1 MKEKIIKAAKSLVLG
16 LLKWLSKQDNK
27 YGKASKELLEV
38 MEKIELAAKDG
49 VISEQE
55 IREISKEGTDLI
67 VSVVSLFAKVEIKL
81 KKK

>member
-1 MKEKIIKAAKSLVLG
+1 
-16 LLKWLSKQDNK
+16 
-27 YGKASKELLEV
+27 